1 MVKDGKINK
10 LPEQD
15 KKTTKAKPVQ
25 SAAEKDAATEKD
37 KKQFKPGR
45 NAKGQFVKGAAKP
58 ANSGRKPGVTNKYG
72 NIRDRLKDIIMPYI
86 TDDPD
91 VKKSLSADLMAID
104 DPVDRIDAV
113 AKLMPFIVPKYSST
127 TISAD
132 NSRPM
137 AEEDRLLEL
146 DKQYKKTQTEIN
158 IKTLTV
164 FDYDKGEAPQPIT
177 NDELLQELSQPGV
190 NVDDDTD
197 DD

>member
-10 LPEQD
+10 LQAQD
-15 KKTTKAKPVQ
+15 KKTTKEKPVQ
-25 SAAEKDAATEKD
+25 SSTGKEANGKD
-37 KKQFKPGR
+37 KKPIKAGR

-177 NDELLQELSQPGV
+177 NDELLQQLSQPGV